1 MIRDQ
6 LSYGLSRLAA
16 LARQRDWKVGED
28 LGLTPTQ
35 GDILRL
41 LANRPKGLRLN
52 QLAAQLSVRP
62 STASDAVSA
71 LVAKGLARR
80 SPDPDSAR
88 AVRIGLSPDGLQL
101 VGQAV
106 DGHLYVVDLL
116 SDAETEAMHRVV
128 INAIRRLQVAGQI
141 APQRMCVTCRYFV
154 AEVDPQE
161 TGRSYCRLIEQ
172 ILNPAELR
180 IDCPE
185 HEPEHGE
192 AAPSV

>member
-1 MIRDQ
+1 MIREQ
-6 LSYGLSRLAA
+6 LSFGLGRLSAV
-16 LARQRDWKVGED
+16 ARQRDWKIGED

-71 LVAKGLARR
+71 LVAKGLVLR
-80 SPDPDSAR
+80 SPDPESAR
-88 AVRIGLSPDGLQL
+88 AIRIGLAPDGSRL

-106 DGHLYVVDLL
+106 DGHRHVVDLL
-116 SDAETEAMHRVV
+116 TDAEAGAMHKIV
-128 INAIRRLQVAGQI
+128 INVIRRLQTAGQI

-154 AEVDPQE
+154 TEAEPEE
-161 TGRSYCRLIEQ
+161 TGRSYCGLIEQ
-172 ILNPAELR
+172 PLNPVDLR

-185 HEPEHGE
+185 HEE
-192 AAPSV
+192 ATSSV